1 MAAAAER
8 YVTIGMAEELLR
20 LSDTRVAQLRN
31 QDPRFPPHAVEIH
44 EQRLIRRGWR
54 EEAITA
60 YRRGKE
66 HDGAEP
72 PQRYLGYSLISE
84 HLGVTAERVR
94 QLEASDPRFP
104 AVAVELVGPRRARRR
119 QTIHRAGVRRTST
132 PTSPP
137 GRRHPPGRPSGVEAC
152 SPSLAHVR

>member
-60 YRRGKE
+60 YRRGRE

-84 HLGVTAERVR
+84 RLGVTAERVR
-94 QLEASDPRFP
+94 QLEDTDPRFP
-104 AVAVELVGPRRARRR
+104 AAAVELVGPRRARRR
-119 QTIHRAGVRRTST
+119 QTIHRGWRSEDIDAYVTARKTASAR
-132 PTSPP
+132 
-137 GRRHPPGRPSGVEAC
+137 
-152 SPSLAHVR
+152 